1 VTITNFTMRGG
12 TRSVRA
18 GAIAGVALAAMGL
31 SACGSATT
39 RESQAASYL
48 IILNLEAKGTGDEF
62 DHVLASDVLTNGGV
76 IEDDGRVRMTAA
88 MRDVTNPNGPSTN
101 NAITVNRYRVSYRR
115 SDGRNTPGVDVPYP
129 FDGAATFTVIPG
141 EDVSV
146 PFNLVRVQ
154 AKEEAPL
161 RALAGNGGAMVISTL
176 ADVTFYGRDQVG
188 REVSVTGTIGVNFAD
203 WADPETEN

>member
-1 VTITNFTMRGG
+1 MTITNFTMRWG

-18 GAIAGVALAAMGL
+18 GAIAGVALAAMGI
-31 SACGSATT
+31 SACGSATM
-39 RESQAASYL
+39 RESQSASYL

-88 MRDVTNPNGPSTN
+88 MRDVTNQNPNNPSTN

-129 FDGAATFTVIPG
+129 FDGAVTFTVIPG
-141 EDVSV
+141 DDVSV

-188 REVSVTGTIGVNFAD
+188 RDVSVTGTIGVNFAD
-203 WADPETEN
+203 WADPEN